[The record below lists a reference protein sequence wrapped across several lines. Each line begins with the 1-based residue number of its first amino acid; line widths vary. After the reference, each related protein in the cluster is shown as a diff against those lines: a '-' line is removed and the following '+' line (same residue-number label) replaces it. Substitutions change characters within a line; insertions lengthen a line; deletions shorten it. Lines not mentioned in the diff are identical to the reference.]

1 MKKFVLA
8 IALGFASFGAS
19 SQTNANKSLL
29 NHTIDVVKYLTDKDI
44 DSAHFNVLV
53 DHLWKFTKV
62 KDSLLQTVTKTAY
75 NVDSIIFDIYY
86 TKTDS
91 VFNKFL
97 YNKQFDQLDIDIN
110 SRVKNYTTMEGKS
123 GTLYYD
129 DILFAMYTD
138 NNLTMF
144 FEITILNNKIDG
156 FKVVTYPL
164 NVL

>member
-8 IALGFASFGAS
+8 IAVSFVSFVAY
-19 SQTNANKSLL
+19 SQTNVNKSLV

-53 DHLWKFTKV
+53 DHLWKFTKA
-62 KDSLLQTVTKTAY
+62 KDSLFQSVTKMS
-75 NVDSIIFDIYY
+75 NDIDSIIYNTYY
-86 TKTDS
+86 TQNDS
-91 VFNKFL
+91 IFNKFL

-129 DILFAMYTD
+129 DILFAMYTE

>member
-1 MKKFVLA
+1 MKKLVLA
-8 IALGFASFGAS
+8 IGLFISLVS
-19 SQTNANKSLL
+19 TSQTNVNKSLV
-29 NHTIDVVKYLTDKDI
+29 NHTIDVFKYLTDKDI
-44 DSAHFNVLV
+44 DSVHFNIMVE
-53 DHLWKFTKV
+53 HLWMFTAN
-62 KDSLLQTVTKTAY
+62 KDSLFQSVTKMS
-75 NVDSIIFDIYY
+75 NDIDSIIYNTYY
-86 TKTDS
+86 TQNDS
-91 VFNKFL
+91 IFNKFL

>member
-1 MKKFVLA
+1 MKKLVLA
-8 IALGFASFGAS
+8 IGLFISLVS
-19 SQTNANKSLL
+19 TSQTNVNKSLV
-29 NHTIDVVKYLTDKDI
+29 NHTIDVFKYLTDKDI

-53 DHLWKFTKV
+53 DHLWKFTKA
-62 KDSLLQTVTKTAY
+62 KDSLFQSVTKMS
-75 NVDSIIFDIYY
+75 NDIDSIIYNTYY
-86 TKTDS
+86 TQNDS
-91 VFNKFL
+91 IFNKFL

-110 SRVKNYTTMEGKS
+110 SRVKNYTMEGKS

>member
-8 IALGFASFGAS
+8 IGLFVSLVS
-19 SQTNANKSLL
+19 ISQTNANKSLV
-29 NHTIDVVKYLTDKDI
+29 NHTIEVVKLLTDKDI

-53 DHLWKFTKV
+53 DHLWKFTEA

-110 SRVKNYTTMEGKS
+110 SRVKNYTMEGKS